1 MGEFDPKGGDAVAVG
16 WACGPYKDRKQSDS
30 PKTGARGGSPLPPE
44 AYAILLHADE
54 MPDGGFEPP
63 DADEGVEAGAV
74 GPLVDDAE
82 DGHAVAG
89 GGEVFGAAV
98 VADEVGVHHVVDAG
112 DGEAECHGHAEGE
125 EPPVAMATCT
135 P

>member
-1 MGEFDPKGGDAVAVG
+1 MRSQAEQS
-16 WACGPYKDRKQSDS
+16 CDR
-30 PKTGARGGSPLPPE
+30 
-44 AYAILLHADE
+44 H
-54 MPDGGFEPP
+54 
-63 DADEGVEAGAV
+63 
-74 GPLVDDAE
+74 DDAE

-125 EPPVAMATCT
+125 ERLEDGGRL
-135 P
+135 

>member
-1 MGEFDPKGGDAVAVG
+1 
-16 WACGPYKDRKQSDS
+16 
-30 PKTGARGGSPLPPE
+30 
-44 AYAILLHADE
+44 

-82 DGHAVAG
+82 DGQGVRILNAG
-89 GGEVFGAAV
+89 GQIALAGHGY
-98 VADEVGVHHVVDAG
+98 DELGRACTTMRRAMV
-112 DGEAECHGHAEGE
+112 
-125 EPPVAMATCT
+125 PPVAMATCT

>member
-1 MGEFDPKGGDAVAVG
+1 M
-16 WACGPYKDRKQSDS
+16 
-30 PKTGARGGSPLPPE
+30 PPE

-74 GPLVDDAE
+74 GPLVDDRSRSQATATMSL
-82 DGHAVAG
+82 GRACTTMRRAMV
-89 GGEVFGAAV
+89 
-98 VADEVGVHHVVDAG
+98 
-112 DGEAECHGHAEGE
+112 
-125 EPPVAMATCT
+125 PPVAMATCT